1 MKIRNSFVA
10 NSSSASFIILWET
23 SAKNVASA
31 VEKLFND
38 GNNPVPL
45 KMLNDISISSIQVH
59 TEDKGE
65 VDEGCNIHLFETRYF
80 TSMWNDMNDIP
91 LEFIF
96 MESILKYC
104 KYMGD
109 DYSTQL
115 IEVKIE
121 TD

>member
-10 NSSSASFIILWET
+10 NSSSASFIILWAT
-23 SAKNVASA
+23 DANNVDSA

-38 GNNPVPL
+38 GNNPIPL
-45 KMLNDISISSIQVH
+45 KILNNISISSIKVH
-59 TEDKGE
+59 TEDKGSMG
-65 VDEGCNIHLFETRYF
+65 DDCDTHLFETRYF

-115 IEVKIE
+115 IKVNIE